1 MISEGFAVMKAHF
14 ALPGLV
20 ALLGL
25 AACSTPQQSCI
36 RDASAN
42 YRSMLSQISTAE
54 QNIARGYAVHTQE
67 VPYTYADTCYTRTGE
82 PYSCEQTAFRTQE
95 TPVSIDV
102 RAEQDKLNALRAR
115 LPGVKAATDEAVAQ
129 CRIIYPE

>member
-1 MISEGFAVMKAHF
+1 MKAHF

-36 RDASAN
+36 QDASAN
-42 YRSMLSQISTAE
+42 YFTLQAQISTAE
-54 QNIARGYAVHTQE
+54 QNIARGYAVHVQE
-67 VPYTYADTCYTRTGE
+67 VPYTFIDTCYTKTGD

-115 LPGVKAATDEAVAQ
+115 LPGVKAATDAAVAQ
-129 CRIIYPE
+129 CRIVYPE

>member
-1 MISEGFAVMKAHF
+1 MKAHF

-25 AACSTPQQSCI
+25 AACSTPQEACI
-36 RDASAN
+36 QDASAT
-42 YRSMLSQISTAE
+42 YRSLLAQISTAE
-54 QNIARGYAVHTQE
+54 QNIARGYAVHEQE
-67 VPYTYADTCYTRTGE
+67 VPYTFVDTCYTENGD
-82 PYSCEQTAFRTQE
+82 PYSCQQTAFRTQE

-115 LPGVKAATDEAVAQ
+115 LPGVKASTERDVSK
-129 CRIIYPE
+129 CRLIYPE